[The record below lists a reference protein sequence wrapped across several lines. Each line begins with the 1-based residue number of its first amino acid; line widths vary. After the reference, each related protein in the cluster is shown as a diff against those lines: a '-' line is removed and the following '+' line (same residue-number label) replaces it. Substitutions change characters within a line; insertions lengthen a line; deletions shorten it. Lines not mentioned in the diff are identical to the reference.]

1 MEKLMTI
8 AEVAEA
14 TTLKV
19 STIRKYVLKKTIP
32 FVKLGGAVR
41 FSPAEIGWWI
51 TCNGSENQ
59 NAEGKA
65 WKI

>member
-14 TTLKV
+14 TTLKI
-19 STIRKYVLKKTIP
+19 STIRKYVLKKTIS

-41 FSPAEIGWWI
+41 FSPA
-51 TCNGSENQ
+51 
-59 NAEGKA
+59 
-65 WKI
+65 

>member
-14 TTLKV
+14 TTLKI

-41 FSPAEIGWWI
+41 FSPAEIAWWI

-59 NAEGKA
+59 KAEGKT
-65 WKI
+65 